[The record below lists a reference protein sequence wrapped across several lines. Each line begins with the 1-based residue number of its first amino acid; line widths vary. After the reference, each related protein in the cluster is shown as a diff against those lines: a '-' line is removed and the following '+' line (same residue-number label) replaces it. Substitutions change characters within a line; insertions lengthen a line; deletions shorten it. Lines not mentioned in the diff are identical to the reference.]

1 MASSWTGSMVLCR
14 NSTARSPW
22 LTWRPYDPPMAI
34 ATVSPVTGEVLTSFD
49 ELTPEELEDKLARA
63 AAAAASYRLTSVE
76 QRAGWLDRAAD
87 HLEKEAD
94 SVSRLITTEMGKT
107 YRAAHEEVAKCV
119 RGLRFY
125 AAEGPAFLRA
135 LPGDGARVGAKQ
147 TYVTYQPIGVVL
159 AVMPWNLPLWQAM
172 RFAAP
177 ALTAGNVGI
186 LKHASNVP
194 QTALYMEQLFRD
206 AGFPDDV
213 FQTLLISARRVEQ
226 VLRDDRVEAATLTGS
241 EPAGKS
247 VGAIAGDEIKKVV
260 LELGGS
266 DPFIVMP
273 STNLERATDVA
284 VKARTL
290 NNGQSCINGKRF
302 FVHRDI
308 FDRFLERFV
317 AKMGALVVG
326 DPMDDATDIGPLA
339 TESGRDDVEAYVQDA
354 VAKGAKVLVGGK
366 RPDRPGWFYP
376 PTVLTDVTPDMR
388 MYHEEVFG
396 PVAQVWPVAS
406 VEEALRLA
414 NGHPYGLGSNLWSE
428 DEAERELFIRDV
440 QSGMAFINGNT
451 TSYPEIPFGGVKRS
465 GYGRELSDLGM
476 REFMNAKTVWIGE
489 DAGA

>member
-1 MASSWTGSMVLCR
+1 
-14 NSTARSPW
+14 
-22 LTWRPYDPPMAI
+22 MAI
-34 ATVSPVTGEVLTSFD
+34 ATISPVTGGVLKSFD
-49 ELTPEELEDKLARA
+49 ELTPEQLDDKLARA
-63 AAAAASYRLTSVE
+63 AAAAESYRLTSIE
-76 QRAGWLDRAAD
+76 QRAKWLGQAAD
-87 HLEKEAD
+87 NLEKEAD
-94 SVSRLITTEMGKT
+94 SVSTLITTEMGKT
-107 YRAAHEEVAKCV
+107 YRAAQEEVAKCV

-125 AAEGPAFLRA
+125 AAEGPAFLERIPA
-135 LPGDGARVGAKQ
+135 DAARVGAKQ
-147 TYVTYQPIGVVL
+147 SYVTYQPIGVVL

-177 ALTAGNVGI
+177 ALTAGNVGV

-226 VLRDDRVEAATLTGS
+226 VLRDHRVKAATLTGS
-241 EPAGKS
+241 EPAGRS
-247 VGAIAGDEIKKVV
+247 VGGIAGDEIKKVV

-273 STNLERATDVA
+273 STNLQRATDVA

-302 FVHRDI
+302 FVHQDI
-308 FDRFLERFV
+308 YDVFLEMFV

-326 DPMDDATDIGPLA
+326 DPMDDATDVGPLA
-339 TESGRDDVEAYVQDA
+339 TQSGRNDVEAYVDDA
-354 VAKGAKVLVGGK
+354 VAKGAKVLMGGK
-366 RPDRPGWFYP
+366 RPDRPGWFYL
-376 PTVLTDVTPDMR
+376 PTVLTDITPDMK

-396 PVAQVWPVAS
+396 PVAQVFGVS
-406 VEEALRLA
+406 SLQEALHLA
-414 NGHPYGLGSNLWSE
+414 NGHPYGLGSNLWSQ
-428 DEAERELFIRDV
+428 DEADRELFIRDV

-489 DAGA
+489 DASA

>member
-1 MASSWTGSMVLCR
+1 
-14 NSTARSPW
+14 
-22 LTWRPYDPPMAI
+22 MAI
-34 ATVSPVTGEVLTSFD
+34 ATVSPVTGETLKSFD

-63 AAAAASYRLTSVE
+63 AAAAESYRRTSVE
-76 QRAGWLDRAAD
+76 QRAGWLSKAAEN
-87 HLEKEAD
+87 LENEAD
-94 SVSRLITTEMGKT
+94 SVSELITSEMGKT
-107 YRAAHEEVAKCV
+107 LRAAHEEIAKCV

-125 AAEGPAFLRA
+125 AAKGPEFLRN
-135 LPGDGARVGAKQ
+135 LDGDARSVGAKQ
-147 TYVTYQPIGVVL
+147 TFVSYQPIGVVL

-177 ALTAGNVGI
+177 ALMAGNVGV

-194 QTALYMEQLFRD
+194 QTALYMERLFRE

-226 VLRDDRVEAATLTGS
+226 VLRDDRVKAATLTGS
-241 EPAGKS
+241 EPAGRS
-247 VGAIAGDEIKKVV
+247 VGTIAGSVIKKVV

-302 FVHRDI
+302 FVHTDI
-308 FDRFLERFV
+308 YDAFLDRFV

-326 DPMDDATDIGPLA
+326 DPMDDATDVGPLA
-339 TESGRDDVEAYVQDA
+339 TESGRDDVEAYVDDA
-354 VAKGAKVLVGGK
+354 VGKGAKALVGGK
-366 RPDRPGWFYP
+366 RPEGPGWFYP
-376 PTVLTDVTPDMR
+376 PTVLTNITPDMN

-396 PVAQVWPVAS
+396 PVAQVFS
-406 VEEALRLA
+406 VSSLQEALELA

-428 DEAERELFIRDV
+428 DQAEREMFIRDV

-451 TSYPEIPFGGVKRS
+451 TSYPEIPFGGVKLS

>member
-1 MASSWTGSMVLCR
+1 
-14 NSTARSPW
+14 
-22 LTWRPYDPPMAI
+22 MAI
-34 ATVSPVTGEVLTSFD
+34 ATISPVTGETLKSFD
-49 ELTPEELEDKLARA
+49 ELTPEELDDKLARA
-63 AAAAASYRLTSVE
+63 AAAAESYRLTSVE
-76 QRAGWLDRAAD
+76 QRAGWLSTAAGN
-87 HLEKEAD
+87 LENEAD
-94 SVSRLITTEMGKT
+94 SVSELITAEMGKT
-107 YRAAHEEVAKCV
+107 LRAAHDEVAKCV

-125 AAEGPAFLRA
+125 AAKGPEFLRNLDA
-135 LPGDGARVGAKQ
+135 DERAVGAKQ
-147 TYVTYQPIGVVL
+147 TFVSYQPIGVVL

-177 ALTAGNVGI
+177 ALTAGNVGV

-194 QTALYMEQLFRD
+194 QTALYMERLFRE

-226 VLRDDRVEAATLTGS
+226 VLRDDRVKAATLTGS
-241 EPAGKS
+241 EPAGRS
-247 VGAIAGDEIKKVV
+247 VGTIAGSVIKKVV

-273 STNLERATDVA
+273 STNLERATEVA

-302 FVHRDI
+302 FVHTDI
-308 FDRFLERFV
+308 YDAFLDKFV

-326 DPMDDATDIGPLA
+326 DPMDDATDVGPLA
-339 TESGRDDVEAYVQDA
+339 TESGRDDVEAYVDDA
-354 VAKGAKVLVGGK
+354 VGKGAKALVGGK
-366 RPDRPGWFYP
+366 RPDGPGWFYP
-376 PTVLTDVTPDMR
+376 PTVLTNITRDMK

-396 PVAQVWPVAS
+396 PVAQVFS
-406 VEEALRLA
+406 VSSLQEALELA
-414 NGHPYGLGSNLWSE
+414 NGHPYGLGSNLRSE
-428 DEAERELFIRDV
+428 DQAEREMFIRDV

-451 TSYPEIPFGGVKRS
+451 TSYPEIPFGGVKLS

-476 REFMNAKTVWIGE
+476 REFMNAKTVWIGG

>member
-1 MASSWTGSMVLCR
+1 
-14 NSTARSPW
+14 
-22 LTWRPYDPPMAI
+22 MAI
-34 ATVSPVTGEVLTSFD
+34 ATISPVTGETLKSFD
-49 ELTPEELEDKLARA
+49 ELTPEELENKLARA
-63 AAAAASYRLTSVE
+63 EAAAESYRLTSVE
-76 QRAGWLDRAAD
+76 ERARWLGQAAD
-87 HLEKEAD
+87 NLENEAD
-94 SVSRLITTEMGKT
+94 SVSELITAEMGKT
-107 YRAAHEEVAKCV
+107 LRAAHEEVAKCV

-125 AAEGPAFLRA
+125 AAKGPEFLRN
-135 LPGDGARVGAKQ
+135 LDGDAHSVGAKQ
-147 TYVTYQPIGVVL
+147 TFVSYQPIGVVL

-177 ALTAGNVGI
+177 ALMAGNVGV

-194 QTALYMEQLFRD
+194 QTALYMEQLFRE

-226 VLRDDRVEAATLTGS
+226 VLRDDRVKAATLTGS
-241 EPAGKS
+241 EPAGRS
-247 VGAIAGDEIKKVV
+247 VGTIAGSVIKKVV

-273 STNLERATDVA
+273 STDLERATDVA

-302 FVHRDI
+302 FVHADI
-308 FDRFLERFV
+308 YDAFLEKFV

-326 DPMDDATDIGPLA
+326 DPMDAATDVGPLA
-339 TESGRDDVEAYVQDA
+339 TESGRDDVEAYVDDA
-354 VAKGAKVLVGGK
+354 LAKGAEVLVGGE
-366 RPDRPGWFYP
+366 RPDGPGWFYP
-376 PTVLTDVTPDMR
+376 PTVLTNITPDMK

-396 PVAQVWPVAS
+396 PVAQVFS
-406 VEEALRLA
+406 VSSVQEALELA

-428 DEAERELFIRDV
+428 DQAERDVFIRDV

-451 TSYPEIPFGGVKRS
+451 TSYPEIPFGGVKLS

-476 REFMNAKTVWIGE
+476 REFMNAKTVWIGD
-489 DAGA
+489 DARV

>member
-1 MASSWTGSMVLCR
+1 
-14 NSTARSPW
+14 
-22 LTWRPYDPPMAI
+22 MAI
-34 ATVSPVTGEVLTSFD
+34 ATISPVTGETLKSFD

-63 AAAAASYRLTSVE
+63 AEAAESYRLTSVE
-76 QRAGWLDRAAD
+76 QRAGWLSKAAEN
-87 HLEKEAD
+87 LENEAD
-94 SVSRLITTEMGKT
+94 SVSELITAEMGKT
-107 YRAAHEEVAKCV
+107 LRAAHDEVAKCV

-125 AAEGPAFLRA
+125 AAKGPEFLRN
-135 LPGDGARVGAKQ
+135 LDGDARAVGATQ
-147 TYVTYQPIGVVL
+147 TFVSYQPIGVVL

-177 ALTAGNVGI
+177 ALTAGDVGV

-194 QTALYMEQLFRD
+194 QTALYMERLFRE

-226 VLRDDRVEAATLTGS
+226 VLRDDRVKAATLTGS
-241 EPAGKS
+241 EPAGRS
-247 VGAIAGDEIKKVV
+247 VGTIAGSVIKKVV

-302 FVHRDI
+302 FVHADI
-308 FDRFLERFV
+308 YDAFLDKFV

-326 DPMDDATDIGPLA
+326 DPMDDATDVGPLA
-339 TESGRDDVEAYVQDA
+339 TESGREDVEAYVDDA
-354 VAKGAKVLVGGK
+354 VGKGAKALVGGK
-366 RPDRPGWFYP
+366 RPDGPGWFYP
-376 PTVLTDVTPDMR
+376 PTVLTNITPDMK

-396 PVAQVWPVAS
+396 PVAQVFS
-406 VEEALRLA
+406 VSSLQEALELA

-428 DEAERELFIRDV
+428 DQAEREMFIRDV

-451 TSYPEIPFGGVKRS
+451 TSYPEIPFGGVKLS

>member
-1 MASSWTGSMVLCR
+1 
-14 NSTARSPW
+14 
-22 LTWRPYDPPMAI
+22 MAI
-34 ATVSPVTGEVLTSFD
+34 ATVSPVTGEILKSFD

-63 AAAAASYRLTSVE
+63 AAAAESYRLTSVE
-76 QRAGWLDRAAD
+76 QRAGWLGQAAD
-87 HLEKEAD
+87 NLEKEAD
-94 SVSRLITTEMGKT
+94 SVSKLITAEMGKT
-107 YRAAHEEVAKCV
+107 YRAAQEEVAKCM

-125 AAEGPAFLRA
+125 AAEGPGFLRN
-135 LPGDGARVGAKQ
+135 LPGDAGSVGAKQ

-177 ALTAGNVGI
+177 ALTAGNVGV

-194 QTALYMEQLFRD
+194 QTALYLEQLFRE

-213 FQTLLISARRVEQ
+213 FQTLLISAGKVEQ
-226 VLRDDRVEAATLTGS
+226 VLRDDRVKAATLTGS
-241 EPAGKS
+241 EPAGRS
-247 VGAIAGDEIKKVV
+247 VATIAGNEIKKVV

-273 STNLERATDVA
+273 TTNLERATDVA

-302 FVHRDI
+302 FVHQDI
-308 FDRFLERFV
+308 YEAFIEMFV

-326 DPMDDATDIGPLA
+326 DPMDTTTDIGPLA
-339 TESGRDDVEAYVQDA
+339 TESGRDDVETYVVDA
-354 VAKGAKVLVGGK
+354 VAKGAEVLVGGK

-376 PTVLTDVTPDMR
+376 PTVLANVTPDMK

-396 PVAQVWPVAS
+396 PVAQVWS
-406 VEEALRLA
+406 VGSLEEALRLA
-414 NGHPYGLGSNLWSE
+414 NGHPYGLGANLWSE
-428 DEAERELFIRDV
+428 DPADRELFIRDV

-451 TSYPEIPFGGVKRS
+451 TSYPEIPFGGMKLS

>member
-1 MASSWTGSMVLCR
+1 
-14 NSTARSPW
+14 
-22 LTWRPYDPPMAI
+22 MAI
-34 ATVSPVTGEVLTSFD
+34 ATTSPVTGEVLRSFD

-63 AAAAASYRLTSVE
+63 AAAAASYRLTGVE
-76 QRAGWLDRAAD
+76 QRAEWLQHAAD
-87 HLEKEAD
+87 RLEKEVE
-94 SVSRLITTEMGKT
+94 SVSGMITTEMGKT
-107 YRAAHEEVAKCV
+107 FRAAEQEVAKCIH
-119 RGLRFY
+119 GLRFY
-125 AAEGPAFLRA
+125 AAEGPAFLRD
-135 LPGDGARVGAKQ
+135 LEGDGERVGAKQ
-147 TYVTYQPIGVVL
+147 TFVTYQPIGVVL

-177 ALTAGNVGI
+177 ALMAGNVGL

-194 QTALYMEQLFRD
+194 QCALYLEELFRD

-226 VLRDDRVEAATLTGS
+226 VLRDPRVAAATLTGS
-241 EPAGKS
+241 EPAGRS
-247 VGAIAGDEIKKVV
+247 VAAIAGDEIKKVV

-302 FVHRDI
+302 FVHEDI
-308 FDRFLERFV
+308 GDAFIEMFV
-317 AKMGALVVG
+317 AKMGALVMG
-326 DPMDDATDIGPLA
+326 DPMDEGTDVGPLA
-339 TESGRDDVEAYVQDA
+339 TESGRRDVASYVDDA
-354 VAKGAKVLVGGK
+354 VAKGATVLLGGEL
-366 RPDRPGWFYP
+366 PDGPGWFYP
-376 PTVLTDVTPDMR
+376 PTVLTDITPEMR

-396 PVAQVWPVAS
+396 PVAQVWTVS
-406 VEEALRLA
+406 SLEEALQEA

-428 DEAERELFIRDV
+428 DEAERELFVRDV

-476 REFMNAKTVWIGE
+476 REFMNAKTVWIGQ
-489 DAGA
+489 DA

>member
-1 MASSWTGSMVLCR
+1 
-14 NSTARSPW
+14 
-22 LTWRPYDPPMAI
+22 MAI
-34 ATVSPVTGEVLTSFD
+34 ATTSPVTGEVLKSFD
-49 ELTPEELEDKLARA
+49 ELTPEELEEKLARA
-63 AAAAASYRLTSVE
+63 AAAAASYRLTTAE
-76 QRAGWLDRAAD
+76 QRAGWVLQAAD
-87 HLEKEAD
+87 RLEKEAD
-94 SVSRLITTEMGKT
+94 AVSRLITTEMGKT
-107 YRAAHEEVAKCV
+107 LRAAQEEVAKCV

-125 AAEGPAFLRA
+125 AAQAPKFLQDR
-135 LPGDGARVGAKQ
+135 PGDGQSVGAKQ
-147 TYVTYQPIGVVL
+147 TYVTYQPLGVVL

-177 ALTAGNVGI
+177 ALMAGNVGL

-213 FQTLLISARRVEQ
+213 FQTLLISSGRVEQ
-226 VLRDDRVEAATLTGS
+226 VLRDKRLAAATLTGS
-241 EPAGKS
+241 EPAGRS
-247 VGAIAGDEIKKVV
+247 VATIAGDEIKKVV

-273 STNLERATDVA
+273 STNLERATDAA
-284 VKARTL
+284 VRARCL

-302 FVHRDI
+302 FVHADI
-308 FDRFLERFV
+308 SEAFIEMFV

-326 DPMDDATDIGPLA
+326 DPMDDGTDVGPLA
-339 TESGRDDVEAYVQDA
+339 TESGRRDVEAYVDDA
-354 VAKGAKVLVGGK
+354 VRKGATVLAGGK
-366 RPDRPGWFYP
+366 RPDRAGWFYP
-376 PTVLTDVTPDMR
+376 PTVLTDITPDMK
-388 MYHEEVFG
+388 MFHEEVFG
-396 PVAQVWPVAS
+396 PVAQVWTVPS
-406 VEEALRLA
+406 LEEALQVA

-428 DEAERELFIRDV
+428 DEADRALFVRDV

-489 DAGA
+489 DADRR